1 MADPLG
7 ALQELLGHHFDEPD
21 LLAEALTHASVTKTK
36 AERDNER
43 LEFLGDRV
51 LGLLVSERLIKQF
64 PDDSEGPLANRLN
77 ALVRKETCAE
87 VGVLMGL
94 DRALQ
99 LGRSEDGPVKPAL
112 VADACEAVLGAL
124 YLDGGLDAVEPVFEQ
139 FWLPLFDRVIK
150 EPKDAKT
157 ALQEFVQGRGAPV
170 PVYTVAERSGPD
182 HAPVF
187 IIEVSIDGFAPARG
201 QGKSKRSAEQA
212 AATAMLTQIGEPL

>member
-1 MADPLG
+1 MADPLA
-7 ALQELLGHHFDEPD
+7 ALEKVLGHHFDDQE
-21 LLAEALTHASVTKTK
+21 LLREALTHASVTRSK

-87 VGVLMGL
+87 VGQMLGL
-94 DRALQ
+94 DTALK

-124 YLDGGLDAVEPVFEQ
+124 YLDGGLDAVETLFER
-139 FWLPLFDRVIK
+139 FWLPLFERVIE
-150 EPKDAKT
+150 EPKDCKT
-157 ALQEFVQGRGAPV
+157 ALQEFVQARGAPV
-170 PVYTVAERSGPD
+170 PVYKVAERSGPD
-182 HAPVF
+182 HAPIF
-187 IIEVSIDGFAPARG
+187 IIEVAIDGFAPARG
-201 QGKSKRSAEQA
+201 TGKSKRAAEQA
-212 AATAMLTQIGEPL
+212 AAKAMLATIGDQS